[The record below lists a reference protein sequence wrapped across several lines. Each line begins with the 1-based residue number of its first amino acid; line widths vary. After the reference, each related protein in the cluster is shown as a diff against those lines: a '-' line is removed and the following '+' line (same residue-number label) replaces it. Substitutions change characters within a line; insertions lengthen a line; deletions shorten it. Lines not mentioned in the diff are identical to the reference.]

1 MDTEKQIKEI
11 LESSISAK
19 QEFLSDDGNISAI
32 RNAATAVEGCL
43 RRGGKILVFGNG
55 GSAADSQHLAA
66 ELVVRFEKE
75 REALACIAL
84 TTDTSILTALA
95 NDYAFDK
102 VFSRQVEAL
111 AGPEDMV
118 IAISTSGRS
127 PNVLEGVRA
136 ARKKNIPVMVLTGKD
151 GGELIKEAD
160 IAVLVKA
167 ENTARIQEVHV
178 TVIHIICSLVEG
190 SFVQ

>member
-1 MDTEKQIKEI
+1 MDAEGLIRGM
-11 LESSISAK
+11 LESSIKTK
-19 QEFLSDDGNISAI
+19 QEFLSDEGNISAI

-84 TTDTSILTALA
+84 TTDTSVITALA
-95 NDYAFDK
+95 NDYDFDK
-102 VFSRQVEAL
+102 IFSRQVEAL
-111 AGPEDMV
+111 ASPADMV
-118 IAISTSGRS
+118 VAISTSGNS

-136 ARKKNIPVMVLTGKD
+136 AKKKDIPVMVMTGRD

-160 IAVLVKA
+160 MAVLVKE

-190 SFVQ
+190 SFAQ